1 MLYVSRRYFTIIS
14 PSERLPLSRLEVL
27 STVDHLLG
35 TIGRLFN
42 LLTFPSCLSP
52 NPNQL
57 LKPYSQPKPSTPIPD
72 QPLNHQIPTR
82 FHQSLISS
90 RVCAPPQRPGLV
102 RRSTIHRSRPSHR
115 RDRINGGGSV
125 LEYALPQ
132 HAPGSARSLPRG
144 ASKGGAGKV

>member
-57 LKPYSQPKPSTPIPD
+57 LKPSTPNQNPQPLFPTSPSITKSQPA
-72 QPLNHQIPTR
+72 
-82 FHQSLISS
+82 FIS
-90 RVCAPPQRPGLV
+90 P
-102 RRSTIHRSRPSHR
+102 
-115 RDRINGGGSV
+115 
-125 LEYALPQ
+125 
-132 HAPGSARSLPRG
+132 
-144 ASKGGAGKV
+144 